1 MSSPQIL
8 IFVLVLAAGVLFM
21 WGRWRHDMVAIA
33 VLLAAVMLGLV
44 APATAFSGFG
54 HPAVISVACVLIL
67 SKGLQESGAVNLI
80 ARYLL
85 PGKDAGYLSS
95 VAALTLLGSALS
107 GFMNNVGALALLMPV
122 ALQMAERQ
130 KRPAGQLLMPL
141 AFGSIL
147 GGMVTLVGTPPNL
160 IVSGFRAE
168 LGGSGFAMFDFTPVG
183 LAVAATGLVLVI
195 FTSRYLVPARERA
208 GADTFEIGTY
218 LTETRVLPK
227 SKLVG
232 KQLREIENALEP
244 ADGQIVGLIRN
255 QVRLTAPNMRRQVL
269 ADDILIIEADMA
281 ALTRVLSELGLVL
294 EEAHVKADKGD
305 SASAE
310 DRDPAEKAEAKAEAE
325 AEDVVETK
333 STTESRASETP
344 QLAELVL
351 LPHSSYAR
359 RSAADLNLRT
369 RFGINLLAISRQ
381 GRRST
386 ARLRTMSFKPGDVLL
401 VQGSADSIADF
412 ANASDSAPLA
422 TRSINL
428 PDRRRAWT
436 AGLIMAASIGAAA
449 SGLLAAHIAFAAGA
463 LASMLLSTVPP
474 RVVYEAVDWPV
485 IVMLAALIPVAG
497 ALQTTGAADTLAHT
511 LLDRVAQGHPALALT
526 LILVVTMTL
535 SDFMNNAATA
545 AIMCP
550 IAIGVAAQLGVS
562 TDPFLM
568 AVAVGASCA
577 FLTPIGHQNNTLIL
591 GPGGFHF
598 GDYWRLGLPLE
609 LVIVLVSVPMLLWV
623 WPLSLV

>member
-1 MSSPQIL
+1 MSSSQIL
-8 IFVLVLAAGVLFM
+8 IFALVLAAGVLFM

-44 APATAFSGFG
+44 APAVAFSGFG

-67 SKGLQESGAVNLI
+67 SKGLQDSGAVNLI

-95 VAALTLLGSALS
+95 VAALTLLGAALS
-107 GFMNNVGALALLMPV
+107 AFMNNVGALALLMPV

-130 KRPAGQLLMPL
+130 QRSAGQLLMPL

-183 LAVAATGLVLVI
+183 LAVAAAGLVLVI
-195 FTSRYLVPARERA
+195 FTARYLVPSRERA
-208 GADTFEIGTY
+208 GADSFEIGTY
-218 LTETRVLPK
+218 LTETRVLPN

-232 KQLREIENALEP
+232 KQLREIEAALEP

-255 QVRLTAPNMRRQVL
+255 QVRLTAPNMRRTVL
-269 ADDILIIEADMA
+269 AGDILIIEADMA
-281 ALTRVLSELGLVL
+281 ALTRVLGELGLVL
-294 EEAHVKADKGD
+294 EEAHVKSGKSD

-310 DRDPAEKAEAKAEAE
+310 GQAAEDPVDAKAE
-325 AEDVVETK
+325 DTVEVKPTA
-333 STTESRASETP
+333 ESRSSEAP

-359 RSAADLNLRT
+359 RSATDLSLRT

-386 ARLRTMSFKPGDVLL
+386 ARLRTMTFKPGDVLL
-401 VQGSADSIADF
+401 VQGSADAIADF
-412 ANASDSAPLA
+412 ATASDCAPLA
-422 TRSINL
+422 TRSISL

-436 AGLIMAASIGAAA
+436 AGLILAASIGAAA

-463 LASMLLSTVPP
+463 LASMFLSTVPA
-474 RVVYEAVDWPV
+474 RAVYEAVDWPL

-497 ALQTTGAADTLAHT
+497 ALQTTGAADMLAHT

-609 LVIVLVSVPMLLWV
+609 LVIVLVSVPTLLWV
-623 WPLSLV
+623 WPLNPV

>member
-1 MSSPQIL
+1 MSSSQIL
-8 IFVLVLAAGVLFM
+8 IFALVLAAGVLFM

-44 APATAFSGFG
+44 APAVAFSGFG

-67 SKGLQESGAVNLI
+67 SKGLQDSGAVNLI

-95 VAALTLLGSALS
+95 VAALTLLGAALS
-107 GFMNNVGALALLMPV
+107 AFMNNVGALALLMPV

-130 KRPAGQLLMPL
+130 QRSAGQLLMPL

-183 LAVAATGLVLVI
+183 LAVAAAGLVLVI
-195 FTSRYLVPARERA
+195 FTARYLVPSRERA
-208 GADTFEIGTY
+208 GADSFEIGTY
-218 LTETRVLPK
+218 LTETRVLPN

-232 KQLREIENALEP
+232 KQLREIEAALEP

-255 QVRLTAPNMRRQVL
+255 QVRLTAPNMRRTVL
-269 ADDILIIEADMA
+269 AGDILIIEADMA
-281 ALTRVLSELGLVL
+281 ALTRVLGELGLVL
-294 EEAHVKADKGD
+294 EEAHVKPGKSD

-310 DRDPAEKAEAKAEAE
+310 GEEAEDPVDAKAE
-325 AEDVVETK
+325 DTVEVKPTA
-333 STTESRASETP
+333 ESRSSEAP

-359 RSAADLNLRT
+359 RSATDLSLRT

-386 ARLRTMSFKPGDVLL
+386 ARLRTMTFKPGDVLL
-401 VQGSADSIADF
+401 VQGSADAIADF
-412 ANASDSAPLA
+412 ATASDCAPLA
-422 TRSINL
+422 TRSISL

-436 AGLIMAASIGAAA
+436 AGLILAASIGAAA

-463 LASMLLSTVPP
+463 LASMFLSTVPA
-474 RVVYEAVDWPV
+474 RAVYEAVDWPV

-497 ALQTTGAADTLAHT
+497 ALQTTGAADMLAHT

-609 LVIVLVSVPMLLWV
+609 LVIVLVSVPTLLWV
-623 WPLSLV
+623 WPLNPV

>member
-1 MSSPQIL
+1 MSSSQIL
-8 IFVLVLAAGVLFM
+8 IFALVLAAGVLFM

-44 APATAFSGFG
+44 APAVAFSGFG

-67 SKGLQESGAVNLI
+67 SKGLQDSGAVNLI

-95 VAALTLLGSALS
+95 VAALTLLGAALS
-107 GFMNNVGALALLMPV
+107 AFMNNVGALALLMPV

-130 KRPAGQLLMPL
+130 QRSAGQLLMPL

-183 LAVAATGLVLVI
+183 LAVAAAGLVLVI
-195 FTSRYLVPARERA
+195 FTARYLVPSRERA
-208 GADTFEIGTY
+208 GADSFEIGTY
-218 LTETRVLPK
+218 LTETRVLPN

-232 KQLREIENALEP
+232 KQLREIEAALEP

-255 QVRLTAPNMRRQVL
+255 QVRLTAPNMRRTVL
-269 ADDILIIEADMA
+269 AGDILIIEADMA
-281 ALTRVLSELGLVL
+281 ALTRVLGELGLVL
-294 EEAHVKADKGD
+294 EEAHVKSGKSD

-310 DRDPAEKAEAKAEAE
+310 GQEAEDPVDAKAE
-325 AEDVVETK
+325 DTVEVKPTA
-333 STTESRASETP
+333 ESRSSEAP

-359 RSAADLNLRT
+359 RSATDLSLRT

-386 ARLRTMSFKPGDVLL
+386 ARLRTMTFKPGDVLL
-401 VQGSADSIADF
+401 VQGSAEAIADF
-412 ANASDSAPLA
+412 ATASDSAPLA

-436 AGLIMAASIGAAA
+436 AALILAASIGAAA

-463 LASMLLSTVPP
+463 LASMFLSTVPA
-474 RVVYEAVDWPV
+474 RAVYEAVDWPV

-497 ALQTTGAADTLAHT
+497 ALQTTGAADMLAHT

-609 LVIVLVSVPMLLWV
+609 LVIVLVSVPTLLWV
-623 WPLSLV
+623 WPLSPV

>member
-1 MSSPQIL
+1 MSSSQIL
-8 IFVLVLAAGVLFM
+8 IFALVLAAGVLFM

-44 APATAFSGFG
+44 APAVAFSGFG

-67 SKGLQESGAVNLI
+67 SKGLQDSGAVNLI

-95 VAALTLLGSALS
+95 VAALTLLGAALS
-107 GFMNNVGALALLMPV
+107 AFMNNVGALALLMPV

-130 KRPAGQLLMPL
+130 QRSAGQLLMPL

-183 LAVAATGLVLVI
+183 LAVAAAGLVLVI
-195 FTSRYLVPARERA
+195 FTARYLVPSRERA
-208 GADTFEIGTY
+208 GADSFEIGTY
-218 LTETRVLPK
+218 LTETRVLPN

-232 KQLREIENALEP
+232 KQLRETEAALEP

-255 QVRLTAPNMRRQVL
+255 QVRLTAPNMRRTVL
-269 ADDILIIEADMA
+269 AGDILIIEADMA
-281 ALTRVLSELGLVL
+281 ALTRVLGELGLVL
-294 EEAHVKADKGD
+294 EEAHVKSGKSD

-310 DRDPAEKAEAKAEAE
+310 GQAAEDPVDAKAE
-325 AEDVVETK
+325 DTVEVKPTA
-333 STTESRASETP
+333 ESRSSEAP

-359 RSAADLNLRT
+359 RSATDLSLRT

-386 ARLRTMSFKPGDVLL
+386 ARLRTMTFKPGDVLL
-401 VQGSADSIADF
+401 VQGSADAIADF
-412 ANASDSAPLA
+412 ATASDCAPLA
-422 TRSINL
+422 TRSISL

-436 AGLIMAASIGAAA
+436 AGLILAASIGAAA

-463 LASMLLSTVPP
+463 LASMFLSTVPA
-474 RVVYEAVDWPV
+474 RAVYEAVDWPV
-485 IVMLAALIPVAG
+485 IVMLAALISVAG
-497 ALQTTGAADTLAHT
+497 ALQTTGAADMLE
-511 LLDRVAQGHPALALT
+511 
-526 LILVVTMTL
+526 
-535 SDFMNNAATA
+535 
-545 AIMCP
+545 
-550 IAIGVAAQLGVS
+550 
-562 TDPFLM
+562 
-568 AVAVGASCA
+568 
-577 FLTPIGHQNNTLIL
+577 
-591 GPGGFHF
+591 
-598 GDYWRLGLPLE
+598 RLGTLYRGDKQFDAAVDAYE
-609 LVIVLVSVPMLLWV
+609 QRLVKNDFAWMAQNRDAILAEWQQRYANKSEAKK
-623 WPLSLV
+623 

>member
-1 MSSPQIL
+1 MSSSQIL
-8 IFVLVLAAGVLFM
+8 IFALVLAAGVLFM

-44 APATAFSGFG
+44 APAVAFSGFG

-67 SKGLQESGAVNLI
+67 SKGLQDSGAVNLI

-95 VAALTLLGSALS
+95 VAALTLLGAALS
-107 GFMNNVGALALLMPV
+107 AFMNNVGALALLMPV

-130 KRPAGQLLMPL
+130 QRSAGQLLMPL

-183 LAVAATGLVLVI
+183 LAVAAAGLVLVI
-195 FTSRYLVPARERA
+195 FTARYLVPSRERA
-208 GADTFEIGTY
+208 GADSFEIGTY
-218 LTETRVLPK
+218 LTETRVLPN

-232 KQLREIENALEP
+232 KQLREIEAALEP

-255 QVRLTAPNMRRQVL
+255 QVRLTAPNMRRTVL
-269 ADDILIIEADMA
+269 AGDILIIEADMA
-281 ALTRVLSELGLVL
+281 ALTRVLGELGLVL
-294 EEAHVKADKGD
+294 EEAHVKSGKSD

-310 DRDPAEKAEAKAEAE
+310 GQEAEDPVDAKAE
-325 AEDVVETK
+325 DTVEVKPTA
-333 STTESRASETP
+333 ESRSSEAP

-359 RSAADLNLRT
+359 RSATDLSLRT

-386 ARLRTMSFKPGDVLL
+386 ARLRTMTFKPGDVLL
-401 VQGSADSIADF
+401 VQGSADAIADF
-412 ANASDSAPLA
+412 ATASDCAPLA
-422 TRSINL
+422 TRSISL

-436 AGLIMAASIGAAA
+436 AGLILAASIGAAA

-463 LASMLLSTVPP
+463 LASMFLSTVPA
-474 RVVYEAVDWPV
+474 RAVYEAVDWPV

-497 ALQTTGAADTLAHT
+497 ALQTTGAADMLAHT

-609 LVIVLVSVPMLLWV
+609 LVIVLVSVPTLLWV
-623 WPLSLV
+623 WPLSPV

>member
-1 MSSPQIL
+1 MSSSQIL
-8 IFVLVLAAGVLFM
+8 IFALVLAAGVLFM

-44 APATAFSGFG
+44 APAVAFSGFG

-67 SKGLQESGAVNLI
+67 SKGLQDSGAVNLI

-95 VAALTLLGSALS
+95 VAALTLLGAALS
-107 GFMNNVGALALLMPV
+107 AFMNNVGALALLMPV

-130 KRPAGQLLMPL
+130 QRSAGQLLMPL

-183 LAVAATGLVLVI
+183 LAVAAAGLVLVI
-195 FTSRYLVPARERA
+195 FTARYLVPSRERA
-208 GADTFEIGTY
+208 GADSFEIGTY
-218 LTETRVLPK
+218 LTETRVLPN

-232 KQLREIENALEP
+232 KQLREIEAALEP

-255 QVRLTAPNMRRQVL
+255 QVRLTAPNMRRTVL
-269 ADDILIIEADMA
+269 AGDILIIEADMA
-281 ALTRVLSELGLVL
+281 ALTRVLGELGLVL
-294 EEAHVKADKGD
+294 EEAHVKSGKSD

-310 DRDPAEKAEAKAEAE
+310 GQAAEDPVDAKAE
-325 AEDVVETK
+325 DTVEVKPTA
-333 STTESRASETP
+333 ESRSSEAP

-359 RSAADLNLRT
+359 RSATDLSLRT

-386 ARLRTMSFKPGDVLL
+386 ARLRTMTFKPGDVLL
-401 VQGSADSIADF
+401 VQGSADAIADF
-412 ANASDSAPLA
+412 ATASDCAPLA
-422 TRSINL
+422 TRSISL

-436 AGLIMAASIGAAA
+436 AGLILAASIGAAA

-463 LASMLLSTVPP
+463 LASMFLSTVPA
-474 RVVYEAVDWPV
+474 RAVYEAVDWPV

-497 ALQTTGAADTLAHT
+497 ALQTTGAADMLAHT

-609 LVIVLVSVPMLLWV
+609 LVIVLVSVPTLLWV
-623 WPLSLV
+623 WPLSPV

>member
-1 MSSPQIL
+1 MSSSQIL
-8 IFVLVLAAGVLFM
+8 IFALVLAAGVLFM

-44 APATAFSGFG
+44 APAVAFSGFG

-67 SKGLQESGAVNLI
+67 SKGLQDSGAVNLI

-95 VAALTLLGSALS
+95 VAALTLLGAALS
-107 GFMNNVGALALLMPV
+107 AFMNNVGALALLMPV

-130 KRPAGQLLMPL
+130 QRSAGQLLMPL

-183 LAVAATGLVLVI
+183 LAVAAAGLVLVI
-195 FTSRYLVPARERA
+195 FTARYLVPSRERA
-208 GADTFEIGTY
+208 GADSFEIGTY
-218 LTETRVLPK
+218 LTETRVLPN

-232 KQLREIENALEP
+232 KQLREIEAALEP

-255 QVRLTAPNMRRQVL
+255 QVRLTAPNMRRTVL
-269 ADDILIIEADMA
+269 AGDILIIEADMA
-281 ALTRVLSELGLVL
+281 ALTRVLGELGLVL
-294 EEAHVKADKGD
+294 EEAHVKPGKSD

-310 DRDPAEKAEAKAEAE
+310 GEEAEDPVDAKAE
-325 AEDVVETK
+325 DTVEVKPTA
-333 STTESRASETP
+333 ESRSSEAP

-359 RSAADLNLRT
+359 RSATDLSLRT

-386 ARLRTMSFKPGDVLL
+386 ARLRTMTFKPGDVLL
-401 VQGSADSIADF
+401 VQGSADAIADF
-412 ANASDSAPLA
+412 ATASDCAPLA
-422 TRSINL
+422 TRSISL

-436 AGLIMAASIGAAA
+436 AGLILAASIGAAA

-463 LASMLLSTVPP
+463 LASMFLSTVPA
-474 RVVYEAVDWPV
+474 RAVYEAVDWPV

-497 ALQTTGAADTLAHT
+497 ALQTTGAADMLAHT

-609 LVIVLVSVPMLLWV
+609 LVIVLVSVPTLLWV
-623 WPLSLV
+623 WPLSPV